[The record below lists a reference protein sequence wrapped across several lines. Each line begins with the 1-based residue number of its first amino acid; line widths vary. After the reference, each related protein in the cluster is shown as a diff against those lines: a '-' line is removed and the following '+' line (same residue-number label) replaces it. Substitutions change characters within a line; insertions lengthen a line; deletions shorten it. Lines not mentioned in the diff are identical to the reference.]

1 MIDQL
6 IYIIYILT
14 GAFAFFFT
22 QYSSNYFKRAAG
34 LILFLYQI
42 PLFVKSFEFDYFGT
56 LISVDFTTIHYAAA
70 ILFNFCIILILNIN
84 LSTAIAHGSE
94 NLKGF
99 YRFLLYLSFVAF
111 VVDVLF
117 NRDYYLYDKAL
128 RFSSEVQKIPNLL
141 VIDIDWLIIFLSFG
155 IVVFIKGLRF
165 FGAALVFF
173 CAGLG
178 VVLGM
183 RYYAVIPALFIFLEV
198 TNRSK
203 KIYRPVYA
211 LLLLLFMPFGA
222 AVLDSLKA
230 YVAFYEWVGDKTFIA
245 YFLDNNIS
253 LFTGGEIGAIG
264 SNLFIGLTNQISSPD
279 LIAYFSSLI
288 PFSNRFFDSTQQ
300 INFYNSIANHLV
312 AIDISS
318 GQGTAFNI
326 ILESVYSYGF
336 PLFFLAFVKLIYIRF
351 IPLSESRDE
360 FLIFSKIFLIFL
372 LFNFVRNGF
381 TVTAS
386 IFKLYFTLFLFY
398 SILRGLRFILFSS
411 TISTVISEPLG
422 KPKLTEASN

>member
-14 GAFAFFFT
+14 GAFSFFFT

-42 PLFVKSFEFDYFGT
+42 PLFIKSFEFDYFGT
-56 LISVDFTTIHYAAA
+56 SILVDFTTIHYAAA
-70 ILFNFCIILILNIN
+70 ILFNFCILLILNIN
-84 LSTAIAHGSE
+84 LSTNIARSSGD
-94 NLKGF
+94 LKGF

-111 VVDVLF
+111 VVDFLF
-117 NRDYYLYDKAL
+117 NREFYLYDKAL

-155 IVVFIKGLRF
+155 IIIFIKGMRF
-165 FGAALVFF
+165 FGAALVVF

-178 VVLGM
+178 VLLGM
-183 RYYAVIPALFIFLEV
+183 RYYAVIPALFIFLEA
-198 TNRSK
+198 TNNSK
-203 KIYRPVYA
+203 KIYRPLYA
-211 LLLLLFMPFGA
+211 FLLLLFMPFGA

-245 YFLDNNIS
+245 YFLDNNVS

-264 SNLFIGLTNQISSPD
+264 SNLFIGLTSQIPSPD

-300 INFYNSIANHLV
+300 MAFYNSIANHLV

-326 ILESVYSYGF
+326 ILESIHSYGF
-336 PLFFLAFVKLIYIRF
+336 PLFFLAVVKLIYSRF
-351 IPLSESRDE
+351 IPLSKSCDE
-360 FLIFSKIFLIFL
+360 FLIFAKIFLVLF

-386 IFKLYFTLFLFY
+386 IVKIYFVLFLLY
-398 SILRGLRFILFSS
+398 SILRGLRLILFNSK
-411 TISTVISEPLG
+411 ISTVFSEPLES
-422 KPKLTEASN
+422 PKLTEAAN